1 VFLMQDSSAS
11 ISKDAAL
18 ALVNI
23 TGDESGT
30 KLILTISENNTS
42 LQDDTYTLNLVE
54 ICIK

>member
-1 VFLMQDSSAS
+1 MQDPSAS

-30 KLILTISENNTS
+30 RLMLTISENNTS
-42 LQDDTYTLNLVE
+42 TQDAIYTLNLVE
-54 ICIK
+54 ICMK